1 MVGGKQE
8 LRFQMGTARGVAS
21 WMEMEEEEE
30 EEQGSCQPPGLGAGQ
45 LSSLAEVEVVE
56 GGRQGQRGRSWKVE
70 EHHSPGTPRSPP
82 ALV

>member
-21 WMEMEEEEE
+21 WMEMEE

-70 EHHSPGTPRSPP
+70 AHHSPGTPRSPP
-82 ALV
+82 ALE

>member
-21 WMEMEEEEE
+21 WMEMEEEE

-56 GGRQGQRGRSWKVE
+56 GGRQGQRVRSWKVE
-70 EHHSPGTPRSPP
+70 EHRSPGTPRSPP
-82 ALV
+82 ALE

>member
-30 EEQGSCQPPGLGAGQ
+30 EQGSCQPPGPGAGQ

-70 EHHSPGTPRSPP
+70 EHHSPGTPPSPP
-82 ALV
+82 ALE